1 MTPPAT
7 LTSTR
12 PFADLTTL
20 TDLGG
25 GAFAALIDP
34 IWTIGPKV
42 HGGCMMALCA
52 AAAREVIRAPRE
64 DAGAARPVDTS
75 AMQPIA
81 VSASYLNAPDPGEVR
96 LITTVRKLG
105 RQVCLVDVD
114 LMQGEKVAVSAVVTL
129 GVPDVAEPRHQEPLA
144 LAELPAVPPAD
155 AVHITPDH
163 PMGQI
168 VHVAKGC
175 DLRVDPSA
183 ALFLSGQQGDPVNR
197 MWVRPFAED
206 EVDTDVAVLFAL
218 MTGDISAPVTMN
230 RGMFGWAPTVQ
241 LTTYL
246 RRLPAPGWLRVMA
259 SAAVLGDTW
268 FEEDHLVLDEAG
280 HAVVQSR
287 QLAMI
292 PKG

>member
-1 MTPPAT
+1 MTETAT

-12 PFADLTTL
+12 PFADLTAL

-25 GAFAALIDP
+25 GTFGALIDP

-42 HGGCMMALCA
+42 HGGCMMAVCA
-52 AAAREVIRAPRE
+52 AAARDVIRASGD
-64 DAGAARPVDTS
+64 DAA
-75 AMQPIA
+75 AMQPIS
-81 VSASYLNAPDPGEVR
+81 VSASYLSAPDPGEVR
-96 LITTVRKLG
+96 LVTTVRKRG

-114 LMQGEKVAVSAVVTL
+114 LIQGDRVAVSAAVTL
-129 GVPDVAEPRHQEPLA
+129 GVPDVGDPRHQESLA
-144 LAELPAVPPAD
+144 LSELPAEPPAD
-155 AVHITPDH
+155 AIHITPDH

-206 EVDTDVAVLFAL
+206 EADPDVAVLFAL

-259 SAAVLGDTW
+259 SATVLGDTW

>member
-1 MTPPAT
+1 MSAPSI

-20 TDLGG
+20 TDLGEG
-25 GAFAALIDP
+25 NFGAVVDAV
-34 IWTIGPKV
+34 WTIGPKV
-42 HGGCMMALCA
+42 HGGCMMAVCA
-52 AAAREVIRAPRE
+52 VAARDAIRASGD
-64 DAGAARPVDTS
+64 DAG
-75 AMQPIA
+75 AMQPIS
-81 VSASYLNAPDPGEVR
+81 VSASYVSAPDPGEVR
-96 LITTVRKLG
+96 LATTVRKRG

-114 LMQGEKVAVSAVVTL
+114 LYQGDRLAVSAAVTL
-129 GVPDVAEPRHQEPLA
+129 GVLDVGEPRHQVPLA
-144 LAELPAVPPAD
+144 VADLSAEPPAD
-155 AVHITPDH
+155 AVHIVPDH

-183 ALFLSGQQGDPVNR
+183 ARFLAGEQGDPVNR

-206 EVDTDVAVLFAL
+206 EADPDVALLFAL

-246 RRLPAPGWLRVMA
+246 RRRPAPGWLRVMA
-259 SAAVLGDTW
+259 SATVLGDTW
-268 FEEDHLVLDEAG
+268 FEEDHVVLDQTG
-280 HAVVQSR
+280 QTVVQSR